1 MLFLKCLPMSTNH
14 RSYAVLAALVLWVPL
29 LDANSQAAQSGPGT
43 TAKLGDLE
51 MYYESSG
58 EGEPILLLH
67 GFSASGKAW
76 ERFVPELAKEFRVI
90 VPDLRGHGRSTN
102 PSDEFSHRQSAKDV
116 FALMD
121 HLGIRKAKAMG
132 ISTGGMTLIH
142 MATSQPDRVEAMV
155 LIGATIY
162 FPEQAREILRK
173 VTVESLK
180 PEDYER
186 MRQVHVHGDEQIRS
200 LRRQFNNF
208 KDSYDDMNFTGPLL
222 STIKARTLI
231 IHGDRD
237 EFFPVNIPV
246 EMYHSIPRSALWI
259 VPNGRHVPIYDPRLP
274 FLSTV
279 QEFLAR

>member
-1 MLFLKCLPMSTNH
+1 
-14 RSYAVLAALVLWVPL
+14 
-29 LDANSQAAQSGPGT
+29 
-43 TAKLGDLE
+43 
-51 MYYESSG
+51 
-58 EGEPILLLH
+58 
-67 GFSASGKAW
+67 
-76 ERFVPELAKEFRVI
+76 
-90 VPDLRGHGRSTN
+90 
-102 PSDEFSHRQSAKDV
+102 
-116 FALMD
+116 
-121 HLGIRKAKAMG
+121 
-132 ISTGGMTLIH
+132 
-142 MATSQPDRVEAMV
+142 
-155 LIGATIY
+155 
-162 FPEQAREILRK
+162 
-173 VTVESLK
+173 
-180 PEDYER
+180 

-246 EMYHSIPRSALWI
+246 EMYHSIPRSASWI